1 MLIFSK
7 KCNGK
12 LYTKISFLKGICH
25 FLKVGI
31 HFIYVV
37 FMCDFPGV
45 YEAKWKTVY
54 SRAH

>member
-12 LYTKISFLKGICH
+12 LYTKISFLNGICH
-25 FLKVGI
+25 FLKIGI

-45 YEAKWKTVY
+45 YEAMWKTVY